1 MLDPAGDG
9 NDAKGISKV
18 AFQGE
23 YSIFAPREQVW
34 AALNDPEVLK
44 ACIPGCEELTKTSD
58 TQIEA
63 KITAQLG
70 PIRSK
75 FSTQI
80 VLSDLNPPEGYTLSG
95 EGKGVAGFGRGSAK
109 VTLSEADGGTL
120 LRYDARL
127 GVGGKLA
134 QVGSRLVESATR
146 SYADQFFERFAKY
159 LNGGEAES
167 QPAEVAAE
175 AGADEAAPEGAS
187 SDGKSGKSRWWKL
200 R

>member
-1 MLDPAGDG
+1 M
-9 NDAKGISKV
+9 

-23 YSIFAPREQVW
+23 YNIAAPRDQVW

-44 ACIPGCEELTKTSD
+44 ACIPGCEELTRLSD

-80 VLSDLNPPEGYTLSG
+80 VLSDLDPPHGYTLSG

-109 VTLSEADGGTL
+109 VTLSETDGGTL
-120 LRYDARL
+120 LRYDAQL

-146 SYADQFFERFAKY
+146 SYADQFFERFAQR
-159 LNGGEAES
+159 LNGSPAEQPQPDGEA
-167 QPAEVAAE
+167 AAD
-175 AGADEAAPEGAS
+175 AAAADTGN
-187 SDGKSGKSRWWKL
+187 GGKSRWWQFN
-200 R
+200 RGGA